1 MKNFCSRKFNEFP
14 RNSEDFGFRHY
25 RDGIKIFIDD
35 FRQDDFFN
43 LLQKIVDGDFNQIT
57 TGEIW
62 TAEDILKGY
71 QENIDTL
78 QE

>member
-1 MKNFCSRKFNEFP
+1 MKKFCSRNFSEFP
-14 RNSEDFGFRHY
+14 RNFEDFGFFHY
-25 RDGIKIFIDD
+25 QDGVKIFIGD
-35 FRQDDFFN
+35 FRQDDFFS
-43 LLQKIVDGDFNQIT
+43 LLQKIVDGEFNRIT

-71 QENIDTL
+71 QENENTL